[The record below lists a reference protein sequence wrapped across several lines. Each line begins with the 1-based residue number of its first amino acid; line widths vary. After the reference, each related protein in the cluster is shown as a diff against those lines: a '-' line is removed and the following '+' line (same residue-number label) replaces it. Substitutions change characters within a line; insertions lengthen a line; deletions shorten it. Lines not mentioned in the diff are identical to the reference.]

1 MAHTNPIENIGTG
14 ENHTQKATVIGHTG
28 GVTGR
33 TFLKFQA
40 APNVYTSCGAGEQ
53 AGGVALWDIAAT
65 EAGTMVEIGH
75 VAVLSGAAV
84 AAGAEVMSNAAGKAI
99 TGTATNLSL
108 GQALTA
114 ASGADELILVK
125 LYNVGQTLA

>member
-1 MAHTNPIENIGTG
+1 MTIENVGAGELQTQVNTG
-14 ENHTQKATVIGHTG
+14 IAHTG

-33 TFLKFQA
+33 TFVKFQA
-40 APNVYTSCGAGEQ
+40 APNVYTTCGAGEQ
-53 AGGVALWDIAAT
+53 SAGVAEFDAA
-65 EAGTMVEIGH
+65 AGASFPLHEIGH
-75 VAVLSGAAV
+75 IAVLSGAAV

-108 GQALTA
+108 GQAMTA
-114 ASGADELILVK
+114 AGGADELIIVK